1 MAKFQIQKL
10 NTIVVYVKD
19 VERSAHFYKHA
30 LNLQEEFVEDGMA
43 YFSLGSGEDKVT
55 FLLHVAAE
63 PNPVD
68 HGIAIEFLVDDV
80 VNAVTAIRETGGTI
94 VQEPIDREWGVKEAV
109 IADPDGHKIWLVE
122 PL

>member
-43 YFSLGSGEDKVT
+43 YFSLGSVEDKVT